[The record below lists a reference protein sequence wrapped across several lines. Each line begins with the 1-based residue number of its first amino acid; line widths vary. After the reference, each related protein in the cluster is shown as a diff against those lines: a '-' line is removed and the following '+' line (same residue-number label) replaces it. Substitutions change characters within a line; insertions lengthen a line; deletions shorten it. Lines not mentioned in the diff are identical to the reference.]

1 MIDDLDTGHALCRT
15 VAVRGR
21 QSSSAK
27 RLSLA
32 VVLCLSLTLVFGL
45 AVLSDESSADI
56 CDNVT
61 VYVENPDG
69 SYSRAVVNGVSS
81 VRGAVESALEK
92 LGMEW
97 EYNYEGKFASVNGRT
112 LDSDHYWRIHQ
123 WLPLGTAGWGV
134 MGYDSKSDSY
144 MQTGCSYCLHVS
156 TMGSVDGTTI
166 YSSPDFQPV
175 STGYV
180 FIRFSN
186 SFDPDNLSVKDTF
199 TSEIRKEGFWL
210 EGTGSSMGE
219 VLKNAVEAQGLDIVM
234 KTGIDGNGNN
244 LQCWIT
250 RMFGLG
256 DEYMGDGVWAY
267 WSQWTWVNHEWYYN
281 DWTLGYYDPA
291 VYKYVECIYLLST
304 PDPYGDGYLI
314 DKGGPEPDPD
324 IDEIVPISLYNT
336 VIFKSGG
343 KKVAQQSV
351 RYGSTVD
358 LSKVPDP
365 EAPEGKVFVGWG
377 DVMAP
382 ITARTTFEAQFEDSG
397 SVKQFTVRYYDE
409 SKKVLIHTEK
419 VNEGAGATYNGKPAK
434 PDDDDYT
441 YIFKGWSA
449 DLTRVTADID
459 VIPIYEKKP
468 KGDDSPPHAHEWG
481 DGVVTKEPTCTATGV
496 RLYKCSCG
504 ETKTESIPVIEHTM
518 SEWVVVE
525 QATETQKGLKERRCS
540 VCGFTEQMEIGND
553 RIEVVGDLSKTVAT
567 LDGGTWVS
575 ESKIKA
581 NTVDD
586 NGILSTIVDP
596 SAIGQAVQQIN
607 ELKGTGG
614 DVSAM
619 IVIEVETGDK
629 KETRLEMSAEVVA
642 KISEAGG
649 CAVCYSSD
657 RCVIDLGSEIISAM
671 GGKDVTLSFTDDV
684 PAVTDRFA
692 SVADGRAIDLSIRSG
707 GVDVH
712 QLEGTMTVKIPYS
725 VPADRAPEDIQI
737 WYVDG
742 NELRKVHSSYD
753 QESGTIVFDTT
764 HCSQWIIGFA
774 SDDSG
779 SGNGVGLMIVIGI
792 AAAVIVAAS
801 VAVFFVRR

>member
-1 MIDDLDTGHALCRT
+1 MNIWNNGHAPCRS
-15 VAVRGR
+15 AAPRGR
-21 QSSSAK
+21 QSSSTK
-27 RLSLA
+27 QLSLA
-32 VVLCLSLTLVFGL
+32 LVLCLSLTLVLGL

-69 SYSRAVVNGVSS
+69 SYSKAVVGGVST
-81 VRGAVESALEK
+81 VKGAVESALNA

-97 EYNYEGKFASVNGRT
+97 EYNSEGKFASVNGRT
-112 LDSDHYWRIHQ
+112 LDSDHYWRVHQ

-134 MGYDSKSDSY
+134 MSYDSNSDSY

-166 YSSPDFQPV
+166 YSSPDFKPV

-219 VLKNAVEAQGLDIVM
+219 VLKNAVEAQGLDIIM

-256 DEYMGDGVWAY
+256 DEYKGDGVWAY

-314 DKGGPEPDPD
+314 DKGGPEPNPD
-324 IDEIVPISLYNT
+324 IDAIVPISLYNT

-382 ITARTTFEAQFEDSG
+382 ITARTTFDAKFEDSG
-397 SVKQFTVRYYDE
+397 SVRQFTVRYYDE

-434 PDDDDYT
+434 PDDDEYT

-459 VIPIYEKKP
+459 VIPLYEKKS
-468 KGDDSPPHAHEWG
+468 KGGDSPPHTHQWDAG
-481 DGVVTKEPTCTATGV
+481 MVVKEPTCTVTGE
-496 RLYKCSCG
+496 RLYKCTCG
-504 ETKTESIPVIEHTM
+504 ETKTESIPVIAHTW
-518 SEWVVVE
+518 SEWIVVE
-525 QATETQKGLKERRCS
+525 QATETQKGLKERKCS
-540 VCGFTEQMEIGND
+540 VCGSTEQMEIGND
-553 RIEVVGDLSKTVAT
+553 KIEVVGDLSKTVAT

-575 ESKIKA
+575 ETKIKT
-581 NTVDD
+581 NTVDE
-586 NGILSTIVDP
+586 NGILSTTVDL

-607 ELKGTGG
+607 ELKGTGS

-619 IVIEVETGDK
+619 IVIEVETGGK
-629 KETRLEMSAEVVA
+629 KETRLELSSEVVA
-642 KISEAGG
+642 KISEIEG

-657 RCVIDLGSEIISAM
+657 RCVIDIGSDIVSAM
-671 GGKDVTLSFTDDV
+671 GGKDVMLSFADDV
-684 PAVTDRFA
+684 PSVTDRFA

-707 GVDVH
+707 GVDIH
-712 QLEGTMTVKIPYS
+712 QLNGTMTVKIHYS
-725 VPADRAPEDIQI
+725 VPSDRAPEDIRM

-742 NELRKVHSSYD
+742 NELREVHSLYD
-753 QESGTIVFDTT
+753 QENGMITFDTT

-774 SDDSG
+774 SNEPGSGDDSRFILII
-779 SGNGVGLMIVIGI
+779 GVL
-792 AAAVIVAAS
+792 AAIIVAS
-801 VAVFFVRR
+801 FAVVLYVRR

>member
-1 MIDDLDTGHALCRT
+1 MDIWNNGHALCRS
-15 VAVRGR
+15 AAPRGR
-21 QSSSAK
+21 QSSCVK
-27 RLSLA
+27 HLSLA
-32 VVLCLSLTLVFGL
+32 LVLCLSLTLVFGL

-69 SYSRAVVNGVSS
+69 SYSKAVVGGVST
-81 VRGAVESALEK
+81 VKGAVESALNV

-97 EYNYEGKFASVNGRT
+97 EYNSEGKFASVNGRT
-112 LDSDHYWRIHQ
+112 LDSDHYWRVHQ

-134 MGYDSKSDSY
+134 MGYDSNSDSY

-166 YSSPDFQPV
+166 YSSPDFKPV

-219 VLKNAVEAQGLDIVM
+219 VLKNAVEAQGLDIIM

-256 DEYMGDGVWAY
+256 DEYKGDGVWAY

-314 DKGGPEPDPD
+314 DKGGPEPNPD
-324 IDEIVPISLYNT
+324 IDAIVPISLYNT

-382 ITARTTFEAQFEDSG
+382 ITARTTFDAKFEDSG
-397 SVKQFTVRYYDE
+397 SVQQFTVRYYDE

-419 VNEGAGATYNGKPAK
+419 VNEGAGAAYNGKPAK
-434 PDDDDYT
+434 PDDNEYT

-459 VIPIYEKKP
+459 VIPLYEKKS
-468 KGDDSPPHAHEWG
+468 KGGDSPPHAHQWDAG
-481 DGVVTKEPTCTATGV
+481 MVVKEPSCTATGEK
-496 RLYKCSCG
+496 LYKCSCG
-504 ETKTESIPVIEHTM
+504 ETKTESIPVIAHTW
-518 SEWVVVE
+518 SEWIVVE
-525 QATETQKGLKERRCS
+525 QATETQKGLKERKCS

-553 RIEVVGDLSKTVAT
+553 KIEVVGDLSKTVAI
-567 LDGGTWVS
+567 LDGGTWIS

-581 NTVDD
+581 NTVDE
-586 NGILSTIVDP
+586 NGILSTTVDP

-607 ELKGTGG
+607 ELKGTGS

-619 IVIEVETGDK
+619 IVIEVETGGK
-629 KETRLEMSAEVVA
+629 KETKLELSPEVVA
-642 KISEAGG
+642 KISEIEG

-657 RCVIDLGSEIISAM
+657 RCVIDIGSEIVSAM
-671 GGKDVTLSFTDDV
+671 SGKDVTLSFVDDV
-684 PAVTDRFA
+684 PDVAERFA
-692 SVADGRAIDLSIRSG
+692 SVANGRTIDLSIRTG

-742 NELRKVHSSYD
+742 NELRTVQSSYD
-753 QESGTIVFDTT
+753 QESGTIAFDTT

-774 SDDSG
+774 SGVSDSGDDSRFI
-779 SGNGVGLMIVIGI
+779 LIIGI
-792 AAAVIVAAS
+792 LAAIIVAAF
-801 VAVFFVRR
+801 AVVLYVRR